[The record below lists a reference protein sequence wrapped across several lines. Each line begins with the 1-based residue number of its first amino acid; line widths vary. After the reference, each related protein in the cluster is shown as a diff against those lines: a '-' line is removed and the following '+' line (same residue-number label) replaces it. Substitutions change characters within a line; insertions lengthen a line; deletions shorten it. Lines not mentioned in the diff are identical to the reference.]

1 MNLPCKQKAGYSAP
15 QSGWDC
21 DSALSGLIQPE
32 GRGLSDNADRIASL
46 DIERLR
52 RAIAKAAAE
61 IGAKARQANALD
73 TERRRLLAE

>member
-1 MNLPCKQKAGYSAP
+1 MSPALPH
-15 QSGWDC
+15 
-21 DSALSGLIQPE
+21 SALSGLIQPE
-32 GRGLSDNADRIASL
+32 GRSMSNNADRIASL

-52 RAIAKAAAE
+52 RTVAGATAE

>member
-1 MNLPCKQKAGYSAP
+1 M
-15 QSGWDC
+15 
-21 DSALSGLIQPE
+21 
-32 GRGLSDNADRIASL
+32 SDNADRIASL